1 MNTKKVFI
9 SSGEASGDGYAALLI
24 NEIKNINSDIQIF
37 GMGGKASQKSGMNLI
52 VNSEKNASIMGFF
65 SILTSLSKILKS
77 LKTIK
82 IWLKENKP
90 DAIIL
95 IDFPDFNFQIAK
107 YAYKLGIPVYYFIP
121 PQVWAWRKGRI
132 KFLKKYINKMTVL
145 YPFEERFYKENGV
158 NNALFLGHPFID
170 EYENNFKLTDTEKRK
185 KIISWGLDPK
195 RPIVSI
201 FPGSRKHEINN
212 FLNLCIDVF
221 KDLKN
226 DDSSLQAV
234 ISVAPNVNKEE
245 LQSKILSF
253 DTLKDIKIIKDDAI
267 SVMQCSTAG
276 LQKSGTNNFQACICG
291 LPFLMFYNASKVTE
305 FFLKHFLTVKEFSIV
320 NILRPHT
327 VKEFL
332 QEDLTKENLAKELKR
347 LLYDI
352 EYRDN
357 MIANFKEITR
367 DFNFNKNLYTSK
379 KIIKYF
385 DLY

>member
-107 YAYKLGIPVYYFIP
+107 YAYKLRIPVYYFIP

-158 NNALFLGHPFID
+158 NNALFLGHPFVD

-185 KIISWGLDPK
+185 K
-195 RPIVSI
+195 V
-201 FPGSRKHEINN
+201 
-212 FLNLCIDVF
+212 
-221 KDLKN
+221 KN
-226 DDSSLQAV
+226 RNG
-234 ISVAPNVNKEE
+234 I
-245 LQSKILSF
+245 
-253 DTLKDIKIIKDDAI
+253 
-267 SVMQCSTAG
+267 
-276 LQKSGTNNFQACICG
+276 
-291 LPFLMFYNASKVTE
+291 
-305 FFLKHFLTVKEFSIV
+305 
-320 NILRPHT
+320 
-327 VKEFL
+327 
-332 QEDLTKENLAKELKR
+332 
-347 LLYDI
+347 
-352 EYRDN
+352 
-357 MIANFKEITR
+357 
-367 DFNFNKNLYTSK
+367 
-379 KIIKYF
+379 
-385 DLY
+385 